1 MSDYKNR
8 LSNDFNNI
16 EEIINN
22 PNDLNRVHYSWFL
35 NGNYGEEIYLKYLNR
50 WNEATTPKKMRS
62 FVIESFCS
70 FVSHDAN
77 CTYQQTQRWLVK
89 NIGIDNLEILN
100 EVLIQDVKET
110 YEGLGD

>member
-35 NGNYGEEIYLKYLNR
+35 NGDYGEEIYLKYSNR

-89 NIGIDNLEILN
+89 NQDAWTLERLN
-100 EVLIQDVKET
+100 EALIEDVKET
-110 YEGLGD
+110 YEGLED